1 MSRVLYQLSYR
12 SMMLSGKAESGGK
25 SHLTQWSPLYIR
37 LCGGKGSAISQR
49 KGQRNQQSQAC
60 LRYFFRQKAEVQG
73 AWKRSLERLPLRTDM
88 AEVAGLEPADAGVKV
103 PCLRPLGY
111 TPRKNGG
118 LGESR
123 TRDACLRRASL
134 YPSEL
139 RNQNG
144 AGGGNRTRFSSL
156 GS

>member
-1 MSRVLYQLSYR
+1 
-12 SMMLSGKAESGGK
+12 MLSGKAESGGK

-60 LRYFFRQKAEVQG
+60 LRYFFGQKAEVQG

-103 PCLRPLGY
+103 PCLTPWLRPKISKYKQKARL
-111 TPRKNGG
+111 TPCILFNGV
-118 LGESR
+118 
-123 TRDACLRRASL
+123 
-134 YPSEL
+134 
-139 RNQNG
+139 
-144 AGGGNRTRFSSL
+144 GNRIRTDDL
-156 GS
+156 QGHNLAL